1 MSACLRPENLEDA
14 LASLSERPH
23 RILAGGTDVYPAD
36 AAAVGWGKPGI
47 DHPDALPIL
56 DVSALDALSGIRR
69 FPDRIEIGALVTWTE
84 AIESDLPAW
93 FDGVRLAA
101 REVGGRQ
108 IQNRGTLAGNLC
120 NASPAA
126 DGVPA
131 LLVLDA
137 RVRLQSRGGS
147 RELPLVCN
155 NTVSGPPAPLV
166 RNKTVPRPSTAL
178 AGAPAIPR
186 QRSPLEGFITG
197 NRRTRLR
204 PDELMTAIVIPSPAA
219 DARSTFLKLGARRYL
234 VISIAMVAACLE
246 LKEGR
251 IRDARVAVGACSEV
265 AQRLKGLEARLQGVP
280 AAEAPDMVRDED
292 FASLSPMDDV
302 RASASYRRHGAR
314 VLVHRALDALTCSE
328 EAGRRGLDTPGRSEE
343 AGRQGPDAPGG
354 PEDTGRRAP
363 GEPARPEDA
372 ERQALGAPARSE
384 GAGRQ
389 ALGAPARS
397 EGAGRQA
404 LGASARSEGAGRQA
418 LDAPVRSED
427 ARRQALGAPARS
439 EGAGR
444 QTLDAPARSEG
455 AGR

>member
-1 MSACLRPENLEDA
+1 MNAYLRPENLEDA

-56 DVSALDALSGIRR
+56 DLSALDALSGIRR
-69 FPDRIEIGALVTWTE
+69 FPDRVEIGALVTWTE

-93 FDGVRLAA
+93 FDCVRLAA

-131 LLVLDA
+131 LLVLNA
-137 RVRLQSRGGS
+137 RVRLRRRGS
-147 RELPLVCN
+147 ARELPL
-155 NTVSGPPAPLV
+155 
-166 RNKTVPRPSTAL
+166 
-178 AGAPAIPR
+178 
-186 QRSPLEGFITG
+186 EGFVTG
-197 NRRTRLR
+197 SRRTGLR

-246 LKEGR
+246 LKGGR
-251 IRDARVAVGACSEV
+251 IRDARIAVGACSEV
-265 AQRLKGLEARLQGVP
+265 AQRLNDLEARLQGIP

-292 FASLSPMDDV
+292 FASLSPIDDM

-314 VLVHRALDALTCSE
+314 VLVRRALDALIRSE
-328 EAGRRGLDTPGRSEE
+328 EAIRRGPDTPGRSEE
-343 AGRQGPDAPGG
+343 AGRRGPDAPDG
-354 PEDTGRRAP
+354 PED
-363 GEPARPEDA
+363 
-372 ERQALGAPARSE
+372 
-384 GAGRQ
+384 AGR
-389 ALGAPARS
+389 G
-397 EGAGRQA
+397 A
-404 LGASARSEGAGRQA
+404 LGASARSEDAKRQA
-418 LDAPVRSED
+418 P
-427 ARRQALGAPARS
+427 GAPARPGDAKHQAPDALTRS
-439 EGAGR
+439 EEAGR
-444 QTLDAPARSEG
+444 LAPDAPARPGDTE
-455 AGR
+455 R

>member
-1 MSACLRPENLEDA
+1 MSACLRPKNLEDA

-69 FPDRIEIGALVTWTE
+69 FPDRVEIGALVTWTE

-137 RVRLQSRGGS
+137 RVRLQRRGGS
-147 RELPLVCN
+147 REL
-155 NTVSGPPAPLV
+155 PLV
-166 RNKTVPRPSTAL
+166 RNKTVPRPSAAL
-178 AGAPAIPR
+178 VGGRPR
-186 QRSPLEGFITG
+186 QRTPLEGFITG

-251 IRDARVAVGACSEV
+251 IRDARLAVGACSEV
-265 AQRLKGLEARLQGVP
+265 AQRLTGLEARLQGVP

-314 VLVHRALDALTCSE
+314 VLVRRALDALTCSE
-328 EAGRRGLDTPGRSEE
+328 EAGRRELDTPGRSEE
-343 AGRQGPDAPGG
+343 AERQGSGAPGG
-354 PEDTGRRAP
+354 PEDTGCRVP

-372 ERQALGAPARSE
+372 ERQAPDAPARSE
-384 GAGRQ
+384 GM
-389 ALGAPARS
+389 
-397 EGAGRQA
+397 ERQA
-404 LGASARSEGAGRQA
+404 LGASARSEGARRQA
-418 LDAPVRSED
+418 LGASARSED
-427 ARRQALGAPARS
+427 ARRQALGASARS
-439 EGAGR
+439 EDAER
-444 QTLDAPARSEG
+444 QAPDAPARSEG